1 MTVSLTQPRL
11 TWEESL
17 EEGKGRSDW
26 LVGMSVGIVLI
37 ILGGRETQVV
47 AFSWAGPWTGQD
59 CLRET
64 KVRELSESKQT

>member
-17 EEGKGRSDW
+17 EEGITRSDW

-37 ILGGRETQVV
+37 ILGGGETQ
-47 AFSWAGPWTGQD
+47 AGPWTGQD